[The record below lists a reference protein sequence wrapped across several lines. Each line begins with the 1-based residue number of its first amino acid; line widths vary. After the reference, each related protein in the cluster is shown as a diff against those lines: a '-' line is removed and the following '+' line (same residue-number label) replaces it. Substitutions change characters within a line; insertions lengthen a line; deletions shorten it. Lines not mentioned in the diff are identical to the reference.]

1 MLELIDYDVMR
12 LVWWL
17 LLGVLLIGLAI
28 MDGTNYGV
36 CTLVPFI
43 GKNDTERRIVLN
55 TVEPYWEGSQVWLIL
70 GGGAVFAAWPAVYAT
85 SFSGFYLAIFVVL
98 ASLILRPPAFKYRNK
113 LDNPKWR
120 RAWDWGLFIAG
131 FVPALIFGVAV
142 GNVLQGVPF
151 RFDDTMRSFYEG
163 NFFGLLN
170 PFAILCGLVSVAM
183 LVTHAGIYLALK
195 ADEPV
200 ASRGRL
206 VGSIGTIVT
215 MALFALGGV
224 WVSAGID
231 GYVIVS
237 EIASNGPSNPLAKE
251 AVAETGAWLNN
262 YSTYPFFLIAPIAG
276 FAGSILALL
285 LVRLKRAG
293 LAYVASGI
301 SLFGIIATVGVSMFP
316 FIMPSSIDPVSSLT
330 VWDASSSY
338 TTLIV
343 MLFCTIVFLPI
354 VLAYTSWVFWVMRG
368 TVTEEEVNKHASPA
382 SGY

>member
-12 LVWWL
+12 VVWWL
-17 LLGVLLIGLAI
+17 LLGVLLIGLAV
-28 MDGTNYGV
+28 MDGTNYGI
-36 CTLVPFI
+36 CALLPFV
-43 GKNDTERRIVLN
+43 GKNDTERRIMLN
-55 TVEPYWEGSQVWLIL
+55 TVEPFWEGSQVWLVL
-70 GGGAVFAAWPAVYAT
+70 GGGAIFAAWPAVYAT

-113 LDNPKWR
+113 SDDPKWR
-120 RAWDWGLFIAG
+120 NAWDWGLFVAG

-183 LVTHAGIYLALK
+183 LITHAGFYLGLK

-200 ASRGRL
+200 AGRGRA
-206 VGSIGTIVT
+206 VGMIGAVVT
-215 MALFALGGV
+215 MVLFALGGV
-224 WVSAGID
+224 WVAYGVD
-231 GYVIVS
+231 GYVITS
-237 EIASNGPSNPLAKE
+237 EFVANAQSNPLAKE
-251 AVAETGAWLNN
+251 AVAETGAWMNN
-262 YSTYPFFLIAPIAG
+262 YASYPFFLVAPIAG
-276 FAGSILALL
+276 FGGAILAILL
-285 LVRLKRAG
+285 AKVGRTG
-293 LAYVASGI
+293 MAYVASGL

-316 FIMPSSIDPVSSLT
+316 FIMPSSIDPISSLT

-338 TTLIV
+338 VTLVI
-343 MLFCTIVFLPI
+343 MLICTIVFLPI
-354 VLAYTSWVFWVMRG
+354 VLAYTSWAFWVMRG

>member
-1 MLELIDYDVMR
+1 MELIDYDVMR

-17 LLGVLLIGLAI
+17 LLGVLLIGLAV

-36 CTLVPFI
+36 CTLLPFI
-43 GKNDTERRIVLN
+43 GKTDTERRIVLN
-55 TVEPYWEGSQVWLIL
+55 TVEPFWEGSQVWLIL
-70 GGGAVFAAWPAVYAT
+70 GGGAIFAAWPAVYAT

-113 LDNPKWR
+113 LASPKWR
-120 RAWDWGLFIAG
+120 KSWDWGLFIAG

-151 RFDDTMRSFYEG
+151 RFDNTMRSFYEG

-183 LVTHAGIYLALK
+183 LVTHAGIYLSLK
-195 ADEPV
+195 ADQPV
-200 ASRGRL
+200 ANRGRI
-206 VGSIGTIVT
+206 VGMIGTLVT
-215 MALFALGGV
+215 MVLFAIGGL
-224 WVSAGID
+224 WIAYGID
-231 GYVIVS
+231 GYVITS
-237 EIASNGPSNPLAKE
+237 EIVSNGPSNPLAKTV
-251 AVAETGAWLNN
+251 VAETGAWLKN
-262 YSTYPFFLIAPIAG
+262 YTTYPFFMAAPIIG
-276 FAGSILALL
+276 FGGAVLALL
-285 LVRLKRAG
+285 LGWRGRSG
-293 LAYVASGI
+293 MAYVASGA
-301 SLFGIIATVGVSMFP
+301 SVFGIVATAGVSMFP

-338 TTLIV
+338 MTLVI
-343 MLFCTIVFLPI
+343 MLFSTIVLLPI

>member
-1 MLELIDYDVMR
+1 MELIDYDVMR

-17 LLGVLLIGLAI
+17 LLGVLLIGLAV

-36 CTLVPFI
+36 CTLLPFI
-43 GKNDTERRIVLN
+43 GKTDTERRIVLN
-55 TVEPYWEGSQVWLIL
+55 TVEPFWEGSQVWLIL
-70 GGGAVFAAWPAVYAT
+70 GGGAIFAAWPAVYAT

-113 LDNPKWR
+113 LASPKWR
-120 RAWDWGLFIAG
+120 KSWDWGLFIAG

-183 LVTHAGIYLALK
+183 LVTHAGIYLSLK
-195 ADEPV
+195 ADQPV
-200 ASRGRL
+200 ANRGRI
-206 VGSIGTIVT
+206 VGMIGTLVT
-215 MALFALGGV
+215 MVLFAIGGL
-224 WVSAGID
+224 WIAYGID
-231 GYVIVS
+231 GYVITS
-237 EIASNGPSNPLAKE
+237 EIVSNGPSNPLAKTV
-251 AVAETGAWLNN
+251 VAETGAWLNN
-262 YSTYPFFLIAPIAG
+262 YTTYPFFMAAPIIG
-276 FAGSILALL
+276 FGGAVLALL
-285 LVRLKRAG
+285 LGWRGRSG
-293 LAYVASGI
+293 MAYVASGA
-301 SLFGIIATVGVSMFP
+301 SLFGIVATAGVSMFP

-338 TTLIV
+338 MTLVI
-343 MLFCTIVFLPI
+343 MLFSTIVLLPI

>member
-1 MLELIDYDVMR
+1 MLELIDYDFMR
-12 LVWWL
+12 VVWWL
-17 LLGVLLIGLAI
+17 LLGVLLIGLAV
-28 MDGTNYGV
+28 MDGTNYGI
-36 CTLVPFI
+36 CTLLPFV
-43 GKNDTERRIVLN
+43 GKNDTERRIMLN
-55 TVEPYWEGSQVWLIL
+55 TVEPFWEGSQVWLIL
-70 GGGAVFAAWPAVYAT
+70 GGGAIFAAWPAVYAT

-113 LDNPKWR
+113 SQDPKWR
-120 RAWDWGLFIAG
+120 KTWDWGLFVAG

-170 PFAILCGLVSVAM
+170 PFAILCGLVSVTM
-183 LVTHAGIYLALK
+183 LITHAGLYLALK
-195 ADEPV
+195 ADEPI
-200 ASRGRL
+200 AGRGRIIGM
-206 VGSIGTIVT
+206 VGAVVT
-215 MALFALGGV
+215 MVLFALGGV
-224 WVSAGID
+224 WVAYGVE
-231 GYVIVS
+231 GYMITS
-237 EIASNGPSNPLAKE
+237 EFITNAPSNPLAKE

-262 YSTYPFFLIAPIAG
+262 YQTYPFFLAAPVAG
-276 FAGSILALL
+276 FGGAILAIILAK
-285 LVRLKRAG
+285 VKRPG
-293 LAYVASGI
+293 TAYVASGI

-338 TTLIV
+338 MTLVI
-343 MLFCTIVFLPI
+343 MLISTVILLPI

-368 TVTEEEVNKHASPA
+368 TVTEEEANKHASPA